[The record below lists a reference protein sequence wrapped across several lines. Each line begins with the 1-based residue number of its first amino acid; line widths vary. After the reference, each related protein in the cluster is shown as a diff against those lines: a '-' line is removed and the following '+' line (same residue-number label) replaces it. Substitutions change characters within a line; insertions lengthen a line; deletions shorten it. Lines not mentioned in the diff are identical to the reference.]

1 MKNSNIVLGVLSI
14 LILPNFAPP
23 IRDQGS
29 MPASTGTVASAK
41 SGEKP
46 RVKGDNYPSNVG
58 VVDESGGSANTNG
71 MNQGLSAHSS
81 GSGTVNSRAGDTS
94 GFSFGK
100 GADKNSDEKG
110 AVNPAQER

>member
-1 MKNSNIVLGVLSI
+1 MKNSNIALGVLSL

-23 IRDQGS
+23 IRDQGP

-46 RVKGDNYPSNVG
+46 RVKGDNYPSNQG
-58 VVDESGGSANTNG
+58 AVDESGGSANTNG
-71 MNQGLSAHSS
+71 MNEGLSPNSS
-81 GSGTVNSRAGDTS
+81 GSGTLNSRAGDTS

-100 GADKNSDEKG
+100 GAVKDSDKG